1 MKKRRCSN
9 EMTEKE
15 RLVALI
21 FRLLNLIENKRN
33 QSIVE
38 QIRGL
43 LRNLRDLN

>member
-1 MKKRRCSN
+1 
-9 EMTEKE
+9 MTEKE

-21 FRLLNLIENKRN
+21 FRLLNLIENERN